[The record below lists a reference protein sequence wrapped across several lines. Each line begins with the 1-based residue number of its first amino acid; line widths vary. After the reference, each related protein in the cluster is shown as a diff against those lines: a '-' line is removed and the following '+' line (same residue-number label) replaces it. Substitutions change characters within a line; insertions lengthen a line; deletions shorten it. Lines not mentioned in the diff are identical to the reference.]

1 MSALQTLIPLDR
13 GFSSPAIPHKATGSP
28 ERAESYFYGNAGLR
42 KQLDAFLQ
50 LIQEKDVSLYQ
61 HSRRVQHLARHLAQK
76 LALAASETKIIEQA
90 ALFHDLGKI
99 LIDDAVLQKTSSLTQ
114 KEFEQ
119 MKQHPAYGAMLLR
132 QIGASKEVV
141 ALVYHHHERW
151 DGCGYP
157 TRLRGEAIP
166 LGARIIGIADAFDAM
181 TASRPYS
188 ARRTEE
194 QALAELRRCAGTQ
207 FDPTLTDLFCRG
219 MQSKFFRTQAAYAL

>member
-1 MSALQTLIPLDR
+1 
-13 GFSSPAIPHKATGSP
+13 
-28 ERAESYFYGNAGLR
+28 
-42 KQLDAFLQ
+42 
-50 LIQEKDVSLYQ
+50 
-61 HSRRVQHLARHLAQK
+61 
-76 LALAASETKIIEQA
+76 
-90 ALFHDLGKI
+90 
-99 LIDDAVLQKTSSLTQ
+99 
-114 KEFEQ
+114 

-151 DGCGYP
+151 DGHGYP
-157 TRLRGEAIP
+157 TGLQGKAIP
-166 LGARIIGIADAFDAM
+166 PGARIISIADAFDAM

-219 MQSKFFRTQAAYAL
+219 MQSKFFRTQPAYAL

>member
-1 MSALQTLIPLDR
+1 MNTLHTLIPLER
-13 GFSSPAIPHKATGSP
+13 GYSSPAVLDKTAASSIS
-28 ERAESYFYGNAGLR
+28 AELYFRGNAGLQ
-42 KQLDAFLQ
+42 KQLNTLRQ
-50 LIQEKDVSLYQ
+50 LMQEKDASLYQ
-61 HSRRVQHLARHLAQK
+61 HSRRVQQFARHLAQK
-76 LALAASETKIIEQA
+76 LALAASEVRAIEQA

-99 LIDDAVLQKTSSLTQ
+99 LIDDALLQKPSPLTTR
-114 KEFEQ
+114 EFEQ